1 MDMKKE
7 DMKQV
12 EKVLDTELVGYAFLY
27 PSGSGARKEYMIS
40 TTLENL
46 ANFLGS
52 HFMDAEKMIVTDMCD
67 RLILDTFGG
76 FINNCPNQKLC
87 GEIVAKLAPI
97 QMGEAE
103 TGEVIMVDRNV
114 ADAFFA
120 TEDEAV
126 TMAECAM
133 M

>member
-12 EKVLDTELVGYAFLY
+12 EKVLDTEQVGYAFLY

-40 TTLENL
+40 TTPENL

-76 FINNCPNQKLC
+76 FINNCPDQKLC

-97 QMGEAE
+97 QMGEA
-103 TGEVIMVDRNV
+103 GEVIMVDRDV

-120 TEDEAV
+120 AEDEAV
-126 TMAECAM
+126 TMAECAIM
-133 M
+133 